1 MNAERARPCQ
11 ILGHVVR
18 ADRTA
23 VGESTAS
30 VLVDLLG
37 LGTQVQSGLY
47 APQVSLAMDNQD
59 QAPTPSILNYY
70 SFSTRRSRSKN
81 HHFSHIKMWV

>member
-11 ILGHVVR
+11 ILGQALR

-30 VLVDLLG
+30 VLADLLG
-37 LGTQVQSGLY
+37 LGTQVQSGLH
-47 APQVSLAMDNQD
+47 APQVSLAIDNQD
-59 QAPTPSILNYY
+59 QTPDPW
-70 SFSTRRSRSKN
+70 
-81 HHFSHIKMWV
+81 HIELLFI